1 VSTVVLRLEWQLAL
15 SDKRA
20 FGRRVLAP
28 MALVLVVA
36 SGALPQAA
44 GSIVYVVLFTSLAVF
59 LAAWPLR
66 RDCERGIAHRA
77 VLAGVTPAAYLV
89 QRGAAVAGIGWLQ
102 LLPSLILAGGFLGA
116 SATEMSVALV
126 ALGLALWVAAL
137 LGVLIGA
144 SSRSLLESLLFS
156 ALAVMLLLHMSGVFN
171 ESDPGGLGSVL
182 EGASPFR
189 FLYEA
194 VVSMDAGGRASGA
207 LASGAW
213 ALGLPVVIALLAPRL
228 STCLRRE
235 PSRGEAV

>member
-1 VSTVVLRLEWQLAL
+1 MSTVVLRLEWQLAL

-36 SGALPQAA
+36 SGGLPQAA
-44 GSIVYVVLFTSLAVF
+44 GSIVYVVLFTSLAVL
-59 LAAWPLR
+59 LAALPVR

-77 VLAGVTPAAYLV
+77 VLAGVTPAGYLV
-89 QRGAAVAGIGWLQ
+89 QRGAAGAGIGWLQ
-102 LLPSLILAGGFLGA
+102 LLPSLILAGSFLGA
-116 SATEMSVALV
+116 SATEILVALV
-126 ALGLALWVAAL
+126 ALALALWVAAL

-144 SSRSLLESLLFS
+144 SSRSLLESVLFS

-171 ESDPGGLGSVL
+171 ASGAGGLGSVL

-189 FLYEA
+189 FLHEA
-194 VVSMDAGGRASGA
+194 VVSMAAGGRANGA

-213 ALGLPVVIALLAPRL
+213 ALALPVAMVFLAPRL
-228 STCLRRE
+228 SACMRQK
-235 PSRGEAV
+235 PPRGEAV